1 MRKPEA
7 DYLVLTAVVSAT
19 SMIAFQVAGKATRDA
34 LFLSSFPLESLP
46 AVIAASAAVAILAVF
61 GASRLLSTRGPGVVI
76 PYAFG
81 ASAILLLAEWTFYR
95 FSPRTIAVVF
105 YLHMA
110 GFGAILIS
118 GFWSIISELFDPR
131 TAKAQIGRIA
141 AAGTLG
147 GLIGGIIAER
157 VGTEFSINTML
168 PVLAALHLLCALL
181 NRRLRSPMSAMV
193 THPGSDETE
202 AMVKSGLAVLRSE
215 PYLKRLALVVMLG
228 TIGETLLD
236 YVLKDR
242 AVETFSQ
249 SQQLIRFFAVFYTG
263 TSLVTFL
270 VQVALSR
277 YFLKQFGVA
286 RTISTLP
293 LLVVGGGLGSLI
305 WPGLLPV
312 SLLRGGQSVLRS
324 SLFRSGYE
332 VLFAP
337 VSPVEKRA
345 AKTFVDVS
353 FDKLGDAVG
362 AGVIRLVLLV
372 GLSALSNSRLLTFLA
387 VMLGALS
394 LIMSFRLGRGYV
406 STLEKSLLNQAANL
420 DMIDVEE
427 RTTRATMLRTLG
439 NLELSSV
446 RNLSPGDVERR
457 QPAKD
462 AAEMGEVTKQFSDL
476 QSQSSDVVR
485 AALSRP
491 EALDP
496 LLVGVGI
503 RLLARDDVSED
514 AVKALRKCVEATVGQ
529 LTDALLNAEEDFAI
543 RRRVPRVL
551 AYSVSARA
559 VEGLTRGLYDSRFE
573 VRFSC
578 GRGLSKIC
586 ALDPTLPM
594 PAESI
599 YAATMEELKVASRLL
614 DMPRVID
621 RYEDHGE
628 PISGGTSWKSTD
640 VRLEHIFRLLS
651 LNLPR
656 EPLQISFQALH
667 TNDKYL
673 RGTALEYLESVLP
686 AGIRESLLEFLEGS
700 FQPSANR
707 RTVDHLTNELMRSR
721 QQIELKLLTPDVPLR
736 KNG

>member
-1 MRKPEA
+1 MRKSEP
-7 DYLVLTAVVSAT
+7 DYLVLTAVISAA

-34 LFLSSFPLESLP
+34 LFLSNFPLESLP
-46 AVIAASAAVAILAVF
+46 AVVAASAGVAIVAVF
-61 GASRLLSTRGPGVVI
+61 GASRLLSTKGPGAVI

-81 ASAILLLAEWTFYR
+81 ASAVLLLAEWLFYS
-95 FSPRTIAVVF
+95 FSPRTTAVVF
-105 YLHMA
+105 YFHMA

-141 AAGTLG
+141 GAGTLG
-147 GLIGGIIAER
+147 GLIGGVIAER
-157 VGTEFSINTML
+157 IGAGFSINAML
-168 PVLAALHLLCALL
+168 PVLAVLHLLCALL
-181 NRRLRSPMSAMV
+181 NLRLRTPMGAIALPPA
-193 THPGSDETE
+193 TGGTD
-202 AMVKSGLAVLRSE
+202 AIVKSGIGVLRSE
-215 PYLKRLALVVMLG
+215 TYLKLLALLVMLG

-249 SQQLIRFFAVFYTG
+249 GPQLIRFFAVFYTG

-270 VQVALSR
+270 VQAGISR

-286 RTISTLP
+286 RTISTMP
-293 LLVVGGGLGSLI
+293 LLVAGGGLGSLV
-305 WPGLLPV
+305 WPGLLSV
-312 SLLRGGQSVLRS
+312 SLLRGFQSVLRS

-345 AKTFVDVS
+345 AKTIVDVA
-353 FDKLGDAVG
+353 FDKLGDAIG
-362 AGVIRLVLLV
+362 AGVIRLVLLA
-372 GLSALSNSRLLTFLA
+372 GLSALANSRLLTLIA
-387 VMLGALS
+387 VLFGALS
-394 LIMSFRLGRGYV
+394 LLLTFRLGRGYV

-439 NLELSSV
+439 TVELGAL
-446 RNLSPGDVERR
+446 RNLNLGVEKR
-457 QPAKD
+457 QPVKEFAGMD
-462 AAEMGEVTKQFSDL
+462 AVTRQFSEL
-476 QSQSSDVVR
+476 QSESSDIVR
-485 AALSRP
+485 AALARP
-491 EALDP
+491 EPLDP
-496 LLVGVGI
+496 LLVAAAI

-514 AVKALRKCVEATVGQ
+514 AVKALRGCVEATVGQ
-529 LTDALLNAEEDFAI
+529 MTDALLNAEEDFAV
-543 RRRVPRVL
+543 RRRIPRVL
-551 AYSVSARA
+551 AYSVSERA
-559 VEGLTRGLYDSRFE
+559 VEGLVRGLYDSRFE

-578 GRGLSKIC
+578 GRGLSKIG
-586 ALDPTLPM
+586 AMDPRLPM
-594 PAESI
+594 PVESI
-599 YAATMEELKVASRLL
+599 YTAIRNEMETARRLSE
-614 DMPRVID
+614 MPRVID

-628 PISGGTSWKSTD
+628 PIPGKTSWKSTD

-651 LNLPR
+651 LNLAR

-667 TNDKYL
+667 TNDTYL

-700 FQPSANR
+700 FQPSASP

-721 QQIELKLLTPDVPLR
+721 HQIELKVSQTPGEPLR
-736 KNG
+736 KGL

>member
-1 MRKPEA
+1 
-7 DYLVLTAVVSAT
+7 
-19 SMIAFQVAGKATRDA
+19 
-34 LFLSSFPLESLP
+34 
-46 AVIAASAAVAILAVF
+46 VF
-61 GASRLLSTRGPGVVI
+61 GASRLLSTLGPGAVI

-81 ASAILLLAEWTFYR
+81 ASAVLLLAEWLFYG
-95 FSPRTIAVVF
+95 FSPRAIAVVF

-141 AAGTLG
+141 GAGTLG
-147 GLIGGIIAER
+147 GLIGGVIAER
-157 VGTEFSINTML
+157 IGAGFSINAML
-168 PVLAALHLLCALL
+168 PVLAALHLFCALL
-181 NRRLRSPMSAMV
+181 NRRLRAPVAAIVSRPA
-193 THPGSDETE
+193 TGKTE
-202 AMVKSGLAVLRSE
+202 AMVKSGIAVLRSE
-215 PYLKRLALVVMLG
+215 TYLKRLALLVMLG

-249 SQQLIRFFAVFYTG
+249 SGQLIRFFAVFYTG

-270 VQVALSR
+270 VQAAFSR

-286 RTISTLP
+286 RTISTMP

-305 WPGLLPV
+305 WPGLLSV
-312 SLLRGGQSVLRS
+312 SLVRGFQSVLRS

-345 AKTFVDVS
+345 AKTIVDVS
-353 FDKLGDAVG
+353 FDKLGDAFG

-372 GLSALSNSRLLTFLA
+372 GLSALANSRLLTFIA
-387 VMLGALS
+387 VLLGALS
-394 LIMSFRLGRGYV
+394 LFLSFRLGRGYV

-439 NLELSSV
+439 TVELGAV
-446 RNLSPGDVERR
+446 RNLNLGTDEQR
-457 QPAKD
+457 QPVKD
-462 AAEMGEVTKQFSDL
+462 STGMDAVTKQFSEL
-476 QSQSSDVVR
+476 QSESSDAVR
-485 AALSRP
+485 AALATP
-491 EALDP
+491 EPLDP
-496 LLVGVGI
+496 LLVAAAI
-503 RLLARDDVSED
+503 RLLARDDVSEN
-514 AVKALRKCVEATVGQ
+514 AVKALRRCVEATIGQ
-529 LTDALLNAEEDFAI
+529 LTDALLNAEEDFAV
-543 RRRVPRVL
+543 RRRIPRVL

-559 VEGLTRGLYDSRFE
+559 VEGLTRGLFDSRFE

-586 ALDPTLPM
+586 AMDPTLPI
-594 PAESI
+594 PVESI
-599 YAATMEELKVASRLL
+599 YAATRKEMETARRLSE
-614 DMPRVID
+614 MPRVID

-628 PISGGTSWKSTD
+628 PIPGESSWKSTD

-667 TNDKYL
+667 TNDTYL

-700 FQPSANR
+700 FKPSANP
-707 RTVDHLTNELMRSR
+707 RTVDHLTHELMRSR
-721 QQIELKLLTPDVPLR
+721 HQIELNLSLKPGVPLR
-736 KNG
+736 KNV